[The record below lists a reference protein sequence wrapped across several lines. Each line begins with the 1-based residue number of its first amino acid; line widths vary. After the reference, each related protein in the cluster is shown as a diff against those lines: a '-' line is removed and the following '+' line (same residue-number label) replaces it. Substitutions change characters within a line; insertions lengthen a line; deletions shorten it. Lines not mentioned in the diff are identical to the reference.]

1 MTKRALLLVLVASLA
16 ACAPPPRAPSGL
28 PQATLLTSDGARQ
41 LAEIVRPG
49 RVTVIVFF
57 SADCPCQ
64 AAHDARLRDLSAAYA
79 ARGVDVLAVD
89 SEAGASPERSAQ
101 EARARAYPFP
111 LLADPGG
118 ALADALGA
126 EFATY
131 TVVLDAKGSVRYRGG
146 LDSDRAYLTKD
157 ASLWVRNAV
166 DRLLAGGSPDPA
178 QAEALGCALRR
189 N

>member
-1 MTKRALLLVLVASLA
+1 
-16 ACAPPPRAPSGL
+16 
-28 PQATLLTSDGARQ
+28 
-41 LAEIVRPG
+41 
-49 RVTVIVFF
+49 
-57 SADCPCQ
+57 
-64 AAHDARLRDLSAAYA
+64 
-79 ARGVDVLAVD
+79 VDVLAVD
-89 SEAGASPERSAQ
+89 SEAGASRERSAK
-101 EARARAYPFP
+101 EAKARAYPFP
-111 LLADPGG
+111 ILADPRG

-131 TVVLDAKGSVRYRGG
+131 TVVVDATGRVRYRGG